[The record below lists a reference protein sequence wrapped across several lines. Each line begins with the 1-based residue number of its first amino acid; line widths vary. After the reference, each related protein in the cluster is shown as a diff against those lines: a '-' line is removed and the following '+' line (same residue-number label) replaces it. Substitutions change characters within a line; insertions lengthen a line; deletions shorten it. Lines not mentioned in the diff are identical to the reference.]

1 MSAALVALVDQ
12 IAADGRVS
20 ADEALSVRRTVFP
33 DGAVDRAEAA
43 ALFDLASRVAND
55 DAEWAAAFVEAIGDH
70 VLGADRFVHDEDAA
84 WLIANARD
92 AGVLQSR
99 LLTKVL
105 ERAECAPEKL
115 AAAAREALAAR
126 IGAGPLS
133 AQDLV
138 DIRTCLF
145 ALAGDGAV
153 HVSEAELRWLFAL
166 DAATD
171 GAENDPAWGD
181 LFVKAALNHVMAV
194 RAPEVISRG
203 QQRAN
208 HDWLNSPV
216 RPAPLAF
223 LARFTEGG
231 LATYR
236 RRVGLRERDLFESHY
251 EQRLAEAAEDGRLT
265 TEEVARV
272 VNLVRSDSRQ
282 TANEARLLGE
292 VGWLQAAR
300 T

>member
-20 ADEALSVRRTVFP
+20 ADEALSLRRTVFP

-70 VLGADRFVHDEDAA
+70 VLGADRFVHEDDAV
-84 WLIANARD
+84 WLVTNAED
-92 AGVLQSR
+92 AGVLKSR
-99 LLTKVL
+99 LLIKVL
-105 ERAECAPEKL
+105 ERAECAPEAL
-115 AAAAREALAAR
+115 AAAARDALAER
-126 IGAGPLS
+126 IGDGPLLV
-133 AQDLV
+133 QDLA

-153 HVSEAELRWLFAL
+153 AVSEAELRWLFAI

-171 GAENDPAWGD
+171 GAPNDPAWGE
-181 LFVKAALNHVMAV
+181 LFVKSALNHIMGQ
-194 RAPEVISRG
+194 RGSDTLSRS
-203 QQRAN
+203 QQRAR

-216 RPAPLAF
+216 RPAPLSF
-223 LARFTEGG
+223 LARAAEGG

-236 RRVGLRERDLFESHY
+236 RRIGLRERDIFENHY
-251 EQRLAEAAEDGRLT
+251 EQRLADAAEDGRVT
-265 TEEVARV
+265 REEVDRV
-272 VNLVRSDSRQ
+272 VALVRGDGRS
-282 TANEARLLGE
+282 TANEARLMAE
-292 VGWLQAAR
+292 VESLSAPS
-300 T
+300 